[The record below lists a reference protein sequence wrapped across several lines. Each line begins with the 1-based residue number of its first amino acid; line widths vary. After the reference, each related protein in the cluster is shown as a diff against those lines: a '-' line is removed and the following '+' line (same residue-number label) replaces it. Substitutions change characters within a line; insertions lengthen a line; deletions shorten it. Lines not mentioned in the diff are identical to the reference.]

1 MNEIQR
7 MQKYLLLIRRTVGW
21 TAEEFGSR
29 IGVTRQTINNI
40 EAGRN
45 KLNQTQ
51 YIAMRSVLDREI
63 LQYPEETKM
72 LKLILDMF
80 VDHPDN
86 YSDKDKEE
94 LLAKANMITP
104 SILAGSTTRAD
115 VSKELVA
122 TAIGVLGAAV
132 FSVAMEVATDWLIEM
147 LSNKKK

>member
-45 KLNQTQ
+45 KLTKTQ
-51 YIAMRSVLDREI
+51 YIAMRTVLEREI
-63 LQYPEETKM
+63 KQYPEETKM
-72 LKLILDMF
+72 LKLTLEMF

-86 YSDKDKEE
+86 YSEEDKKE
-94 LLAKANMITP
+94 LLAKANMVTP
-104 SILAGSTTRAD
+104 SILAGATTRED
-115 VSKELVA
+115 VSKELIKSA
-122 TAIGVLGAAV
+122 MNILGATV
-132 FSVAMEVATDWLIEM
+132 FAVAMDVATDWLVEM
-147 LSNKKK
+147 LSNKNK